1 MRKRRRVT
9 GRFYIFLAI
18 LLAIAF
24 LIIRPYLNFG
34 DGTAVIMTANSS
46 FSKTMDCVII
56 RDESVVSA
64 ESAARV
70 EYIAAEDS
78 LVNAGDQVAY
88 VYTAGYSENLLKKLE
103 ETRVAIQEYHKTV
116 ILKDIKD
123 TDLERLDTIVDMMA
137 QQFKDLVNR
146 DARGSLLTVT
156 RQLETAMV
164 NRQEYLRSNKRD
176 DTKLTKLYDEENTR
190 MTSIQSWRTIENASE
205 TGVVSFYTDGYEDD
219 LNADTV
225 SALSISDIKT
235 VLAGKMLSRNK
246 TKTTPVY
253 RLVNQNRWYVAL
265 ITDGQS
271 WNPVVGQPYY
281 VEFEGFEDLTYN
293 ASVTSVQKEGNT
305 GVAILEIDDPIG
317 SMIYQRTGRA
327 RLSATISG
335 LSIETDALYEQNGQM
350 GVWLYDVE
358 GGTFVP
364 VEVLSS
370 DGKTALIQPL
380 VENALQ
386 LGQRVLIKK

>member
-9 GRFYIFLAI
+9 GRFYVFLAI

-70 EYIAAEDS
+70 EYLTPENS
-78 LVNAGDQVAY
+78 LVQSGDQVAY

-103 ETRVAIQEYHKTV
+103 ETRVSIQDYHKNV
-116 ILKDIKD
+116 MLKDIKD

-137 QQFKDLVNR
+137 QQFKDLVNHN
-146 DARGSLLTVT
+146 ARGSLLTVT

-190 MTSIQSWRTIENASE
+190 MTSIQSWRTIERANES
-205 TGVVSFYTDGYEDD
+205 GVVSFYTDGNEDD

-225 SALSISDIKT
+225 STLSISDIKT
-235 VLAGKMLSRNK
+235 VLSGKRLSRTK

-265 ITDGQS
+265 ITDGEA

-281 VEFEGFEDLTYN
+281 VQFEGFEDLTYN
-293 ASVTSVQKEGNT
+293 ASVTNVQKEGST
-305 GVAILEIDDPIG
+305 SVAILEITDPIG

-335 LSIETDALYEQNGQM
+335 LSIESDALYEQNGQI
-350 GVWLYDVE
+350 GVWLYDIE

-364 VEVLSS
+364 VDVLSN

>member
-70 EYIAAEDS
+70 EYLTPENS
-78 LVNAGDQVAY
+78 LVQSGDQVAY

-103 ETRVAIQEYHKTV
+103 ETRVSIQDYHKNV
-116 ILKDIKD
+116 MLKDIKD

-137 QQFKDLVNR
+137 QQFKDLVNHN
-146 DARGSLLTVT
+146 ARGSLLTVT

-190 MTSIQSWRTIENASE
+190 MTSIQSWRTIERASD
-205 TGVVSFYTDGYEDD
+205 TGVVSFYMDGNEDD
-219 LNADTV
+219 LNANTV
-225 SALSISDIKT
+225 SALTISDIKT
-235 VLAGKMLSRNK
+235 VLSGKRLSRTK
-246 TKTTPVY
+246 AKTTPVY
-253 RLVNQNRWYVAL
+253 RLVNQDRWYVAL
-265 ITDGQS
+265 ITDGES

-281 VEFEGFEDLTYN
+281 VQFEGFEDLTYN
-293 ASVTSVQKEGNT
+293 ASVTSVQKEGST
-305 GVAILEIDDPIG
+305 SVAILEIDDPIG
-317 SMIYQRTGRA
+317 SMIYQRIGRA

-335 LSIETDALYEQNGQM
+335 LSIETDALYEQNGQI

-364 VEVLSS
+364 VDVLSN

>member
-18 LLAIAF
+18 LLAFAF

-34 DGTAVIMTANSS
+34 DGTAVIMTANSN
-46 FSKTMDCVII
+46 FSQTMDCVII

-70 EYIAAEDS
+70 EYLTPENS
-78 LVNAGDQVAY
+78 LVQSGDQVAY

-103 ETRVAIQEYHKTV
+103 ETRVAIQDYHKNV
-116 ILKDIKD
+116 MLKDIKD

-190 MTSIQSWRTIENASE
+190 MTSIQSWRTIERAND
-205 TGVVSFYTDGYEDD
+205 TGVVSFYTDGNEDD

-225 SALSISDIKT
+225 STLSISDIKT
-235 VLAGKMLSRNK
+235 VLAGKKLSRNK

-281 VEFEGFEDLTYN
+281 VQFEGFEDLTYN
-293 ASVTSVQKEGNT
+293 ASVTSVQKEGST
-305 GVAILEIDDPIG
+305 SVAILEIDDPIG

-364 VEVLSS
+364 VDVLSS

>member
-70 EYIAAEDS
+70 EYLTPENS
-78 LVNAGDQVAY
+78 LVQSGDQVAY

-103 ETRVAIQEYHKTV
+103 ETRVSIQDYHKNV
-116 ILKDIKD
+116 MLKDIKD

-137 QQFKDLVNR
+137 QQFKDLVNHN
-146 DARGSLLTVT
+146 ARGSLLTVT

-190 MTSIQSWRTIENASE
+190 MTSIQSWRTIERASD
-205 TGVVSFYTDGYEDD
+205 TGVVSFYMDGNEDD
-219 LNADTV
+219 LNANTV
-225 SALSISDIKT
+225 SALTISDIKT
-235 VLAGKMLSRNK
+235 VLSGKKLSRTK
-246 TKTTPVY
+246 AKTTPVY
-253 RLVNQNRWYVAL
+253 RLVNQDRWYVAL
-265 ITDGQS
+265 ITDGES

-281 VEFEGFEDLTYN
+281 VQFEGFEDLTYN
-293 ASVTSVQKEGNT
+293 ASVTSVQKEGST
-305 GVAILEIDDPIG
+305 SVAILEIDDPIG
-317 SMIYQRTGRA
+317 SMIYQRIGRA

-335 LSIETDALYEQNGQM
+335 LSIETDALYEQNGQI

-364 VEVLSS
+364 VDVLSN

>member
-70 EYIAAEDS
+70 EYLTPENS
-78 LVNAGDQVAY
+78 LVQSGDQVAY

-103 ETRVAIQEYHKTV
+103 ETRVAIQDYHKNV
-116 ILKDIKD
+116 MLKDIKD

-137 QQFKDLVNR
+137 QQFKDLVTH

-190 MTSIQSWRTIENASE
+190 MTSIQSWRTIERASD
-205 TGVVSFYTDGYEDD
+205 TGVVSFYTDGNEDD

-225 SALSISDIKT
+225 STLSISDIKT
-235 VLAGKMLSRNK
+235 VLAGKKLSRNK

-293 ASVTSVQKEGNT
+293 SSVTSVQKEGNT
-305 GVAILEIDDPIG
+305 SVAILEIDDPIG

-364 VEVLSS
+364 VDVLSS

>member
-1 MRKRRRVT
+1 MRKKRRVT

-18 LLAIAF
+18 LMVIAF

-56 RDESVVSA
+56 RDENVITA

-70 EYIAAEDS
+70 EYLAAENS
-78 LVNAGDQVAY
+78 LAESGDQVAY

-103 ETRVAIQEYHKTV
+103 ETRTKIQDYHKTV

-146 DARGSLLTVT
+146 RARGSLLTVS
-156 RQLETAMV
+156 RQLATAMV

-190 MTSIQSWRTIENASE
+190 MSSIQSWRKIERAGE
-205 TGVVSFYTDGYEDD
+205 TGVVSFYMDGFEDD

-235 VLAGKMLSRNK
+235 VLAGRKITRSK
-246 TKTTPVY
+246 AKTTPVY

-265 ITDGQS
+265 VTDSAS

-281 VEFEGFEDLTYN
+281 VQFEGFEDLSYN
-293 ASVTSVQKEGNT
+293 ASVTSVQKEGST
-305 GVAILEIDDPIG
+305 SVAILEISDPIG

-335 LSIETDALYEQNGQM
+335 LSIETGALYEQNGQM

-364 VEVLSS
+364 VDVLSS

>member
-34 DGTAVIMTANSS
+34 DGTAVIMTANSN
-46 FSKTMDCVII
+46 FSQTMDCVII

-70 EYIAAEDS
+70 EYLTPENS
-78 LVNAGDQVAY
+78 LVQSGDQVAY

-103 ETRVAIQEYHKTV
+103 ETRVAIQDYHKNV
-116 ILKDIKD
+116 MLKDIKD

-190 MTSIQSWRTIENASE
+190 MTSIQSWRTIERAND
-205 TGVVSFYTDGYEDD
+205 TGVVSFYTDGNEDD

-225 SALSISDIKT
+225 STLSISDIKT
-235 VLAGKMLSRNK
+235 VLAGKKLSRNK

-281 VEFEGFEDLTYN
+281 VQFEGFEDLTYN
-293 ASVTSVQKEGNT
+293 ASVTSVQKEGST
-305 GVAILEIDDPIG
+305 SVAILEIDDPIG

-364 VEVLSS
+364 VDVLSS

>member
-1 MRKRRRVT
+1 
-9 GRFYIFLAI
+9 
-18 LLAIAF
+18 
-24 LIIRPYLNFG
+24 
-34 DGTAVIMTANSS
+34 
-46 FSKTMDCVII
+46 MDCVII

-70 EYIAAEDS
+70 EYLTPENS
-78 LVNAGDQVAY
+78 LVQSGDQVAY

-103 ETRVAIQEYHKTV
+103 ETRVAIQDYHKNV
-116 ILKDIKD
+116 MLKDIKD

-137 QQFKDLVNR
+137 QQFKDLVTH

-190 MTSIQSWRTIENASE
+190 MTSIQSWRTIERASD
-205 TGVVSFYTDGYEDD
+205 TGVVSFYTDGNEDD

-225 SALSISDIKT
+225 STLSISDIKT
-235 VLAGKMLSRNK
+235 VLAGKKLSRNK

-305 GVAILEIDDPIG
+305 SVAILEIDDPIG

-327 RLSATISG
+327 RLSAMRCTNRMARWAYGSTM
-335 LSIETDALYEQNGQM
+335 SRAAR
-350 GVWLYDVE
+350 
-358 GGTFVP
+358 
-364 VEVLSS
+364 SS
-370 DGKTALIQPL
+370 PWMYCPAMARP
-380 VENALQ
+380 
-386 LGQRVLIKK
+386 R